1 MQKTNTFYK
10 NYELIDL
17 GDFKKLES
25 FSGMVV
31 ERPCPQASSKRS
43 LPDSV
48 WEEADAVFDGK
59 DWRFNDVKVQEGWLT
74 KIDTATVELKPSS
87 GGQLGIFPEQ
97 AANWKWIRDAVKEQ
111 GRAIKVFNG
120 FAYTGLSTLF
130 TSAPNSSVCHLDA
143 SKTSVTWAK
152 KNAEL
157 SGLGSNDI
165 RWIVDDVMTFLTREY
180 KRGVKYDGVIL
191 DPPAFGRGKDGKT
204 WSLKKNLGEL
214 LELCGLVLSPKPA
227 FFVISC
233 HDQTM
238 SPRDLSKTLNTV
250 SKGFRGRV
258 ESFEMLIQSSNGSS
272 LKSGICARMKV
283 S

>member
-1 MQKTNTFYK
+1 MQKANTFYK

-17 GDFKKLES
+17 GGFKKLES
-25 FSGMVV
+25 FSGIVV
-31 ERPCPQASSKRS
+31 ERPCPQADMSRS

-59 DWRFNDVKVQEGWLT
+59 EWRFSDSKACEGWLT
-74 KIDTATVELKPSS
+74 KIDTATAELKLS
-87 GGQLGIFPEQ
+87 GGGQIGIFPEQ

-111 GRAIKVFNG
+111 GRPIKVLNG

-130 TSAPNSSVCHLDA
+130 ASSSNSSVCHLDG

-157 SGLGSNDI
+157 SGLGGNDI
-165 RWIVDDVMTFLTREY
+165 RWIVDDVMTFLGREY
-180 KRGVKYDGVIL
+180 KRGVKYDGFIL
-191 DPPAFGRGKDGKT
+191 DPPSFGRGKDGKT

-238 SPRDLSKTLNTV
+238 GPRDLSKALNAV
-250 SKGFRGRV
+250 SKGFRGRA
-258 ESFEMLIQSSNGSS
+258 ESFEMNIQSSNGNR
-272 LKSGICARMKV
+272 LKSGICARIKV